1 MSTHLA
7 LIDHLQLGR
16 CCDGRS
22 GRYCA
27 TGRELWLADK
37 AQNVATYGRDGMAM
51 IRENHPEWADEIK
64 RRALILIEGEK
75 RRAA

>member
-1 MSTHLA
+1 MSAHMA

-27 TGRELWLADK
+27 IGRELWLADK
-37 AQNVATYGRDGMAM
+37 AQNVATFGCDGMAM
-51 IRENHPEWADEIK
+51 IRENHPEWAEEIK
-64 RRALILIEGEK
+64 SRAITLLGIAEE
-75 RRAA
+75 AV

>member
-7 LIDHLQLGR
+7 LIDHLQIG

-27 TGRELWLADK
+27 IGREMWLADK
-37 AQNVATYGRDGMAM
+37 AANVAEYGREGMAM

-64 RRALILIEGEK
+64 SMAMTLLGIAEEGTK
-75 RRAA
+75 

>member
-27 TGRELWLADK
+27 IGREMWLADK
-37 AQNVATYGRDGMAM
+37 AANVAEYGREGMVM

-64 RRALILIEGEK
+64 HRALELIDAG
-75 RRAA
+75 RITD

>member
-1 MSTHLA
+1 MSTHLT
-7 LIDHLQLGR
+7 LVDHLQLG

-27 TGRELWLADK
+27 IGRELWLTDK
-37 AQNVATYGRDGMAM
+37 AANVAEYGREGMAM

-64 RRALILIEGEK
+64 RRALELIDAD
-75 RRAA
+75 RIAD